1 MRAPKKEVTFQNR
14 NCRVGKLDPLSAL
27 WIVSILQSAQLV
39 ASKKLTLSSNGGGVD
54 TSSTPSGPPT
64 VDQVG
69 DMIAVSWAMAG
80 LGLQED
86 EQRRAQQ
93 LCLATCEVKSGTSNM
108 FEPVI
113 TADGR
118 WVQDDVA
125 DNLKLVN
132 FLVIETLKYNLTSF
146 FLEGASEAARPS
158 LVSAPFVAS

>member
-1 MRAPKKEVTFQNR
+1 MRAPKKELTFQMR
-14 NCRVGKLDPLSAL
+14 SCRVGKIDVLSAL
-27 WIVSILQSAQLV
+27 WVINVLQSAQLV
-39 ASKKLTLSSNGGGVD
+39 AAKKLTFSSSGGGN
-54 TSSTPSGPPT
+54 TGEASIAPTTP
-64 VDQVG
+64 QVE

-80 LGLQED
+80 LGASEE
-86 EQRRAQQ
+86 EQRRVQQ
-93 LCLATCEVKSGTSNM
+93 LCLATCEVKSGTSGM

-158 LVSAPFVAS
+158 LVSAPSVALR